1 MTIPTL
7 RGLNTL
13 IAALREKGICV
24 SREAISSYGQVERME
39 NKLTEF
45 MCINGLDWANT
56 TGWEMTQDLPN
67 HTHKSVT
74 VSVALEVERVEVEED
89 SWVMH
94 VKKLEVTLED
104 KA

>member
-7 RGLNTL
+7 WGLNTL
-13 IAALREKGICV
+13 VAALREKGIYV
-24 SREAISSYGQVERME
+24 SREATSSYGQVERME

-45 MCINGLDWANT
+45 MCINGLDGANT
-56 TGWEMTQDLPN
+56 TGWEMTQDLPK

-89 SWVMH
+89 SWVIH